1 MQNQNNNIRPTPPQA
16 DLDFKISS
24 SSPQLGIFSKPPT
37 PPINPT
43 PITTTPPVMQGVQPN
58 TPLGRKA
65 PIATS
70 VDAMRTAAMSPTTNA
85 NPNILNQTAH
95 PVATPNPAAI
105 NSATPQSN
113 LATTQNNPTTIQ
125 NNLTANQNNPATNTQ
140 NPNYKVNPSPNTNS
154 TPSPEQPTTNTQT
167 NNNPNTKTP
176 EATNINP
183 SSTQATLLIS
193 ELRDSTVIMKDGSF
207 RAVIACKPVNFDLM
221 SEGERAA
228 VEYAYQ
234 GFLNSLNFNVQILVR
249 SQKVDI
255 TPYVGRLSKLRQAS
269 DNMLLNMLMDDYI
282 DFVVDIAQY
291 ANIMDKS
298 FFIIIPYY
306 VSIDAEKA
314 IQQTRNFFSSLGFGK
329 KKEAKVTRINRDV
342 YEKAIDELKDR
353 ANAVMSGLYKIGVH
367 NVRLNTKEL
376 GELYYNFNNPD
387 TAIHEPLGDFS
398 KMSQLYIQQKPNP
411 LKNNNGEKSNV

>member
-1 MQNQNNNIRPTPPQA
+1 MQNQNNNQPQPTPPGA
-16 DLDFKISS
+16 NLDFKISS
-24 SSPQLGIFSKPPT
+24 SSPQLGIFSQAQSPAMNPIPAAKPIPSTPT
-37 PPINPT
+37 PAA
-43 PITTTPPVMQGVQPN
+43 PPVAQVANPAIPVNNQVSG
-58 TPLGRKA
+58 A
-65 PIATS
+65 ATA
-70 VDAMRTAAMSPTTNA
+70 DTLRTTAMSAAAKAHPA
-85 NPNILNQTAH
+85 LLNQTAH
-95 PVATPNPAAI
+95 PTIPVQPIPTNRPNPQNPAVAPAPSMPTSPSPSSQTPNLNANA
-105 NSATPQSN
+105 ATPQQPASSPQ
-113 LATTQNNPTTIQ
+113 TK
-125 NNLTANQNNPATNTQ
+125 ANDT
-140 NPNYKVNPSPNTNS
+140 
-154 TPSPEQPTTNTQT
+154 
-167 NNNPNTKTP
+167 NTKTP
-176 EATNINP
+176 EAANLNP

-221 SEGERAA
+221 SENERSA

-255 TPYVGRLSKLRQAS
+255 SPYVGRLSKLRQAS

-282 DFVVDIAQY
+282 DFVLDVAQY

-298 FFIIIPYY
+298 FFIVIPYY
-306 VSIDAEKA
+306 TTIDTEKA
-314 IQQTRNFFSSLGFGK
+314 IQQTRNLFSSLGFGK

-353 ANAVMSGLYKIGVH
+353 ANTVMSGLYKIGVH

-387 TAIHEPLGDFS
+387 TAIREPLGDFS
-398 KMSQLYIQQKPNP
+398 RVGQLYTQQKPNP
-411 LKNNNGEKSNV
+411 LKNNNGEIPHV